1 MNKEYYVNGT
11 IVTLRNITTS
21 QFHLRSPVILAEP
34 TNTVFLLFDMFSN
47 HTDISQFLQNCPGVV
62 C

>member
-1 MNKEYYVNGT
+1 MNKEYRVNGT
-11 IVTLRNITTS
+11 IVALRKITTS

-34 TNTVFLLFDMFSN
+34 TNAVLVLFDTFSN